1 MAASPPLSDLNVV
14 AGNPSRRFALRIGE
28 FGWIWFATVGVFV
41 ISAIVAPGSVRST
54 ALLTMLPFAGIL
66 AIVAVGQTLVI
77 QQRGLDMSA
86 PGMITLSGI
95 LVASWG
101 YDGHSVIFAIPLV
114 LITAAAIGIAN
125 GYLVTRAN
133 IAPIV
138 ATLAT
143 NALMLGAV
151 RAISGGTPLSSP
163 ALLTDFSHR
172 RLLGL
177 PYGLLLALVFIVV
190 LAIVT
195 KNTSTGRKFV
205 AAGVNPLTTLA
216 AGINVRRYQI
226 GSYMIAALCFSVAG
240 MVYAGFIGNASNS
253 AGDDYLLPGI
263 AAVVVGGTPLNGGR
277 GSVVAS
283 GIAALFI
290 TQLGQLVLAL
300 GATAST
306 QLLLQALAIVVATT
320 IRYLPALRWKWR
332 SRTGAN

>member
-1 MAASPPLSDLNVV
+1 MVSRDAPPGRATTRAALVARARLPGMAGEVSVTSRTCGFTGAVGTLAGWTASAAYAVKAASAPRPW
-14 AGNPSRRFALRIGE
+14 PAL
-28 FGWIWFATVGVFV
+28 TVG
-41 ISAIVAPGSVRST
+41 
-54 ALLTMLPFAGIL
+54 
-66 AIVAVGQTLVI
+66 
-77 QQRGLDMSA
+77 
-86 PGMITLSGI
+86 
-95 LVASWG
+95 
-101 YDGHSVIFAIPLV
+101 
-114 LITAAAIGIAN
+114 
-125 GYLVTRAN
+125 
-133 IAPIV
+133 
-138 ATLAT
+138 
-143 NALMLGAV
+143 LGTV
-151 RAISGGTPLSSP
+151 PT
-163 ALLTDFSHR
+163 
-172 RLLGL
+172 
-177 PYGLLLALVFIVV
+177 
-190 LAIVT
+190 
-195 KNTSTGRKFV
+195 TSR
-205 AAGVNPLTTLA
+205 LTTLA

-226 GSYMIAALCFSVAG
+226 GSYMIAAWCFSVAG